1 MQKEESLSERVSR
14 ELRVEVPLR
23 LDREGQ
29 VRSWGEGY
37 WHIQLQVSTPYGSH
51 GTR

>member
-1 MQKEESLSERVSR
+1 MLKEERLSERVSH

-23 LDREGQ
+23 PDGKGQ
-29 VRSWGEGY
+29 VRSWVEGY
-37 WHIQLQVSTPYGSH
+37 WHIQLQVSTPYRCH